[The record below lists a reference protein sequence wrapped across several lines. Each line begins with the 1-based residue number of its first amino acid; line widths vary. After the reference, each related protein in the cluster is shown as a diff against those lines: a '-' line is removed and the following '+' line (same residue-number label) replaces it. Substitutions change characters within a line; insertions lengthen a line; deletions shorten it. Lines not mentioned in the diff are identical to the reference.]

1 MEKYEVY
8 NVSFDYFHHL
18 NKRICGRKSKFYIIS
33 RNGREEA
40 IHLFQ
45 LWMNKMNE
53 YDFSNI
59 EIRKV
64 SEKNKCIQYLFTDI
78 ENMYEKQLV
87 YLKSVM

>member
-8 NVSFDYFHHL
+8 NVSFDYIHFL
-18 NKRICGRKSKFYIIS
+18 NDSIKGRKTKFRIITK
-33 RNGREEA
+33 NGRREA

-45 LWMNKMNE
+45 LWMNKMND

-64 SEKNKCIQYLFTDI
+64 SEKNKYIQYLFTDV

-87 YLKSVM
+87 YLNSIM